1 VKKTVLQGAFGEFGR
16 IVKLEVPADKPGCA
30 FIEYDEQRDA
40 SDALSELNGAV
51 LEKHK
56 ISVVGSDEKPK
67 VYTSG
72 HPIGEA
78 TKADYV
84 KRLEDEG
91 KQRQSRHST
100 ADASGGREQRSRSR
114 SRGRDRRRGS
124 ESRDRRNRR
133 NRSRSA

>member
-1 VKKTVLQGAFGEFGR
+1 MQAGKRGPAKTLRSGCRLLVRGLPEGVKKTVLQGAFGEFGR

-91 KQRQSRHST
+91 KQRQSRHS
-100 ADASGGREQRSRSR
+100 AK
-114 SRGRDRRRGS
+114 
-124 ESRDRRNRR
+124 
-133 NRSRSA
+133 SA